1 MSVIATAI
9 EPNGVARIFFNCR
22 GAGQNPHDETRIAQ
36 AIERAAVTA
45 GANAKAESLP
55 QAA

>member
-1 MSVIATAI
+1 MSVIATTV

-22 GAGQNPHDETRIAQ
+22 GAGQNPTDETRIAR

-45 GANAKAESLP
+45 GADTKAESLAR
-55 QAA
+55 AA